1 MGFIWSLIVGGIL
14 GALAG
19 SFMGKD
25 IPGGIIG
32 NIIAGFV
39 GSWLGT
45 TLFGA
50 WGPEIGGFYIVPAL
64 VGAVILIFIVSF
76 AMRSMKK

>member
-1 MGFIWSLIVGGIL
+1 MGFIWSLIVGGVV
-14 GALAG
+14 GVLAD
-19 SFMGKD
+19 SVIVED
-25 IPGGIIG
+25 IPGGIIR